1 MVVLG
6 ILGVLFNSNNIFVY
20 GYLLVGILQLGTYLY
35 ENNKQYLTIE
45 NGIISKNHLTPKK
58 IHLKELKGIKKFA
71 GDYVLQTDSTELRI
85 NTEFI
90 DEKSLIELNILLENS
105 PLKSK

>member
-1 MVVLG
+1 LVLG

-58 IHLKELKGIKKFA
+58 YI
-71 GDYVLQTDSTELRI
+71 
-85 NTEFI
+85 
-90 DEKSLIELNILLENS
+90 
-105 PLKSK
+105 